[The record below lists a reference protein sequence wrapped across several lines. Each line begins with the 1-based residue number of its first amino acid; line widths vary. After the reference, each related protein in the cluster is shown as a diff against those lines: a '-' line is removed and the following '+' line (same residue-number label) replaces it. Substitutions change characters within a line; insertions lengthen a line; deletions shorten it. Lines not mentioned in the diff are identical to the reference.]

1 MRANIKPFT
10 KEEINTITGFMQK
23 RILMDNNDEIITT
36 FLDVKNGLEA
46 AAADEDED
54 LANILHLAFDNENNI
69 KRIKTYGDT
78 LFLVKI
84 LMLLASFRGD
94 MLPKDAT
101 AGMKFLSENFFTFE
115 FDSISN
121 LQDIMLNDVP
131 ANYGLDLVYLN
142 ELGAAKLIIDGIRE
156 TEEFVDGLIALQ
168 CARNFNLFD
177 ELTEQILDND
187 NLRLSFTKTITTAIL
202 DKKLGFVSGRH
213 KDDTVDWGIAVVPDG
228 GIYDCDPNDLLA
240 IPIVDN
246 SSYKT
251 QHELHQQL
259 GPERI
264 CNAIFESVVT
274 NLFDTNNRKGA
285 LAFLDALGMKFNVI
299 PKKVSDFET
308 ATDEDTDES
317 SMFSEI

>member
-10 KEEINTITGFMQK
+10 KEEINAITGFMQK

-46 AAADEDED
+46 AVDESED
-54 LANILHLAFDNENNI
+54 LTNILHLAFDNENNI

-78 LFLVKI
+78 LFLIKI

-94 MLPKDAT
+94 MLPEDAT

-115 FDSISN
+115 FDSISG
-121 LQDIMLNDVP
+121 LQDIMLNDAS

-142 ELGAAKLIIDGIRE
+142 KLGVAKLIIDGIRE

-168 CARNFNLFD
+168 CARNFKLFD

-187 NLRLSFTKTITTAIL
+187 SLRLSFSKTITTAIL
-202 DKKLGFVSGRH
+202 DQKLGFMSGRH
-213 KDDTVDWGIAVVPDG
+213 KDGTVDWSIAVIPDE
-228 GIYDCDPNDLLA
+228 GIHGYDPDDLLV

-259 GPERI
+259 GPEGI
-264 CNAIFESVVT
+264 CNAVFESVVT
-274 NLFDTNNRKGA
+274 NLFDTDNRKGA

-299 PKKVSDFET
+299 PKKVSEFET
-308 ATDEDTDES
+308 ADDEDADES

>member
-1 MRANIKPFT
+1 MRANMEPFT
-10 KEEINTITGFMQK
+10 KEEINAITDFMQK
-23 RILMDNNDEIITT
+23 KILTDNNDEIITT

-78 LFLVKI
+78 LFLIKI

-94 MLPKDAT
+94 MLPKDAA
-101 AGMKFLSENFFTFE
+101 AGMKFLSETFFTID
-115 FDSISN
+115 FDSISG
-121 LQDIMLNDVP
+121 LQDIMLDDAP

-142 ELGAAKLIIDGIRE
+142 ELGVAKLIIDGIRE
-156 TEEFVDGLIALQ
+156 TEEFVDGLIVLQ
-168 CARNFNLFD
+168 CARNFKLFD

-187 NLRLSFTKTITTAIL
+187 DLRLSFTKTITTAIL
-202 DKKLGFVSGRH
+202 DQKLGFMSGKH
-213 KDDTVDWGIAVVPDG
+213 KDGTVDWGIVV
-228 GIYDCDPNDLLA
+228 YDLDDLLV
-240 IPIVDN
+240 IPIIDN
-246 SSYKT
+246 SLYKT
-251 QHELHQQL
+251 QHELHQQF

-274 NLFDTNNRKGA
+274 NLFDTDNRKDA
-285 LAFLDALGMKFNVI
+285 LAFLEALGMKFNVI
-299 PKKVSDFET
+299 PKKVSAFKADD
-308 ATDEDTDES
+308 DEDADES

>member
-78 LFLVKI
+78 LFLIKI

-168 CARNFNLFD
+168 CASNFKLFD
-177 ELTEQILDND
+177 GFAEQVLDNED
-187 NLRLSFTKTITTAIL
+187 LRLSFAKAVTTAVL
-202 DKKLGFVSGRH
+202 EQKLGFVSGRH
-213 KDDTVDWGIAVVPDG
+213 KDGTVDWGIAVVPDG
-228 GIYDCDPNDLLA
+228 GIDDCDPNDLLV
-240 IPIVDN
+240 IPVIDN
-246 SSYKT
+246 SPYKT
-251 QHELHQQL
+251 QHELHFQF
-259 GPERI
+259 GPEKI
-264 CNAIFESVVT
+264 CNAVFESIVT
-274 NLFDTNNRKGA
+274 NLFDVDNRAGV
-285 LAFLDALGMKFNVI
+285 LAFLDALGIKLNVI
-299 PKKVSDFET
+299 PKKVSDFE
-308 ATDEDTDES
+308 ADSDEDVDES

>member
-10 KEEINTITGFMQK
+10 KEEINTITSFMQK

-78 LFLVKI
+78 LFLIKI

-94 MLPKDAT
+94 MLPEDAT

-177 ELTEQILDND
+177 ELTEQILNND
-187 NLRLSFTKTITTAIL
+187 DLRLSFSKTITTAIL
-202 DKKLGFVSGRH
+202 DQKLGFVSGRH
-213 KDDTVDWGIAVVPDG
+213 KDGTVDWGIAVVPDG
-228 GIYDCDPNDLLA
+228 GIDDCDPSDLLV
-240 IPIVDN
+240 IPIIDN
-246 SSYKT
+246 SPYKA
-251 QHELHQQL
+251 QHELHQQF
-259 GPERI
+259 GPEKI

-274 NLFDTNNRKGA
+274 NLFDTDNRKGA

-299 PKKVSDFET
+299 PKKVSEFET
-308 ATDEDTDES
+308 ADDEDADES